1 MNADPAYV
9 DTSALAKWYLP
20 EPGSDAFV
28 DFIRSQDNAAISRL
42 TTVELRCLLARRRR
56 AGDITVQ
63 HERDAWS
70 TFEGDIRAGHLHVEA
85 LSDAHA
91 VTACD
96 LLEQLHDLPVRTL
109 DAFHL
114 AIARSL
120 AVGVLATAD
129 RVMARAAEALGMT
142 AMMFGRGRA

>member
-1 MNADPAYV
+1 MSAEFAYI

-20 EPGSDAFV
+20 ESGSEAFV
-28 DFIRSQDNAAISRL
+28 DFIRDQDRAAISRL

-70 TFEGDIRAGHLHVEA
+70 TFEADILAGHLHVEA
-85 LSDAHA
+85 LADGHA
-91 VTACD
+91 ISARD
-96 LLEQLHDLPVRTL
+96 LLTRLEHLPLRTL

-120 AVGVLATAD
+120 AVRLVATAD

-142 AMMFGRGRA
+142 ALMFGGGAA

>member
-1 MNADPAYV
+1 MSADLAYV

-20 EPGSDAFV
+20 EPGSEAFV
-28 DFIRSQDNAAISRL
+28 DFIRRQDSAAISRL

-70 TFEGDIRAGHLHVEA
+70 TFEADILAGHLHVEA
-85 LSDAHA
+85 LADGHA
-91 VTACD
+91 ISARD
-96 LLEQLHDLPVRTL
+96 LLTRLEHLPLRTL

-114 AIARSL
+114 AIAQSL
-120 AVGVLATAD
+120 AVGLVATAD

-142 AMMFGRGRA
+142 ALMFGGAAA

>member
-1 MNADPAYV
+1 MNGDAAYV

-20 EPGSDAFV
+20 ESGSDAFV
-28 DFIRSQDNAAISRL
+28 DFIRRQNGAVISRL
-42 TTVELRCLLARRRR
+42 TTVELRCLLVRRRR

-70 TFEGDIRAGHLHVEA
+70 TFEDDVRAGHLHVEA

-91 VTACD
+91 MAATD
-96 LLEQLHDLPVRTL
+96 LLEQLQDLPVRTL

-129 RVMARAAEALGMT
+129 HVMARAAEALGLT
-142 AMMFGRGRA
+142 AMLFGRVGA

>member
-28 DFIRSQDNAAISRL
+28 DFIRRQDGAAISRL
-42 TTVELRCLLARRRR
+42 TTVELRCLLARRRC
-56 AGDITVQ
+56 AGDISLQ
-63 HERDAWS
+63 YERDAWS
-70 TFEGDIRAGHLHVEA
+70 TFESDVRAGHLYVEA
-85 LSDAHA
+85 LSDVHA
-91 VTACD
+91 LTARD
-96 LLEQLHDLPVRTL
+96 LLEQLHNLPVRTL

-142 AMMFGRGRA
+142 AIMFGRSGS

>member
-1 MNADPAYV
+1 MNADPAYI

-28 DFIRSQDNAAISRL
+28 DFIRRQDSAAISRL
-42 TTVELRCLLARRRR
+42 TAVELRCLLARRRR
-56 AGDITVQ
+56 AGDIMVQ

-70 TFEGDIRAGHLHVEA
+70 TFEADILAGHLHVEA
-85 LSDAHA
+85 LSDWHA
-91 VTACD
+91 ITALH
-96 LLEQLHDLPVRTL
+96 LLGQLQHLPLRTL

-120 AVGVLATAD
+120 AVGVVATAD

-142 AMMFGRGRA
+142 AMMFSRGGA